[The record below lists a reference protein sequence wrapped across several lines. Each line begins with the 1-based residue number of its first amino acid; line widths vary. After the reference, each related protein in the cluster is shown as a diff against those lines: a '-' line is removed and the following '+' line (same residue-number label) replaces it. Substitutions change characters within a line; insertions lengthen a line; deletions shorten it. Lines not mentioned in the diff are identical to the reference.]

1 MSRNVYYVNSMK
13 TVTLVYSLVF
23 LGGGPLWDEDGGEF
37 PPLSPP
43 DEPLSSLDV
52 DGPAVTL
59 KSQFSFDMR
68 NSS

>member
-1 MSRNVYYVNSMK
+1 MCRHFLSLLNWWLVN
-13 TVTLVYSLVF
+13 LLVF
-23 LGGGPLWDEDGGEF
+23 LGGAPLWDEDDGEL

-43 DEPLSSLDV
+43 DEPLSSLDA

-59 KSQFSFDMR
+59 KSQFSFEMR

>member
-1 MSRNVYYVNSMK
+1 MVGF
-13 TVTLVYSLVF
+13 YSLVF
-23 LGGGPLWDEDGGEF
+23 LGVALPCDEGEGEL

-43 DEPLSSLDV
+43 DEPLSLS

-68 NSS
+68 NSSCVER

>member
-1 MSRNVYYVNSMK
+1 MC
-13 TVTLVYSLVF
+13 LLVF
-23 LGGGPLWDEDGGEF
+23 LGGGPRGGGGAGEL

-43 DEPLSSLDV
+43 EELFSSLIV

-68 NSS
+68 KSSYAVME